1 MLKQNRC
8 LILALFILLA
18 LAIVPQSALAN
29 SAPPPPF
36 CVVELGNLPQEACYV
51 DLLVPLT
58 ENDKA
63 FCAADTL
70 PDGFTKNTP
79 IVSYCENGYMS
90 YTFHYTGSSSQFVIQ
105 DSRVTFFEENMV
117 HYNLFRK
124 GVQLKLAVL
133 DSSGNILQISAP
145 FSLDDIGFLNSQ
157 TGWVYYDGATQKVEI
172 GQTESG
178 VATFLFITV
187 GGIVVSVACEV
198 IVALCFRIKKI
209 KAVMRV
215 NLVSQVLMRMLFF
228 LLNGTLVFSYVF
240 LIFVLELL
248 VYWAECAVYSRIEL
262 DYSGIKIKK
271 FTLVANAVSLI
282 VGLVLTNILL

>member
-18 LAIVPQSALAN
+18 LVIVPQSALAN

-90 YTFHYTGSSSQFVIQ
+90 YTFHYTGSSSRFVIQ

-117 HYNLFRK
+117 HYNLFRN

-157 TGWVYYDGATQKVEI
+157 TGWVYYDGATQEVEI

-178 VATFLFITV
+178 VATFFFITV

-271 FTLVANAVSLI
+271 FTLVANAASLI